1 MYTCRPRTG
10 LASASSVPLHCCHL
24 ALRARSTTSRAKTMA
39 TLESSTTD
47 YAVQVRPSWVRSVK
61 ALLRKSVLSCWRNQ
75 AILVFELLTSIYFL
89 ALLVGLNQ
97 STKNDMISQ
106 GAESLPA
113 LTSAC
118 SSCLHLAYT
127 NSTPVESFLDAF
139 RDLTDQSEPFQVHT
153 RAFSSRQSMFDYYNA
168 HPSETVA
175 GVTLPVLGISPTT
188 SSSNTPSLVKR
199 AAEPLSYALHCNHTA
214 LGDAG
219 FVETRCLTAQIY
231 VERALSNVFR
241 KAQGL
246 PLLPSPIARP
256 TDPNTYAGKMGPRIS
271 DDSDAVGLARFRGKN
286 YESTYIVYIG
296 PYLTALGL
304 SMTLVSAVVAIVIEK
319 ERQVKPL
326 LLMLGMPESAYTASV
341 VVFRMGLYFVTAV
354 IGTLIICAGKFFQS
368 THWFLVFWFFYLYL
382 LTTIGIGMAVA
393 AFINDSRRA
402 SNLTQLGI
410 IILIFLAVI
419 GTLFVNG
426 NSVVGEWFYYL
437 ISPAAFTSALDFMIR
452 MEITSTPIT
461 LSNFG
466 QSGPLPR
473 CLTMLIIDTVLY
485 IILGWYLHC
494 VVPGSAG
501 RPLPWYFPF
510 HKSYWIQPASHQG
523 PINAKAPIPS
533 PNNTT
538 CWSLEDQD
546 GSIPLIRVATR
557 PSDASST
564 AMVERDDLTGVPE
577 SGRDAVQ
584 ISHLAKTFESQRAS
598 RPILGPLSSRF
609 IRTKRARRTTKVAP
623 LLAVNNLSLNLH
635 QNQIL
640 ALLGHNGAG
649 KTTTVSILSTALG
662 PTRGQVRIHGLDLPT
677 DTDNSIH
684 AYHTVKQVQSQ
695 IALCPQHD
703 VFLDFLT
710 GYDHLRLF
718 MEIRGIQLALPCQQ
732 ASATDPQALQ
742 HAYLTQLLGK
752 VQLQTKGDTLVT
764 TYSGGMKRRLSVALA
779 LLGDARLILLDEPTT
794 GMDVYSRK
802 YTWEFI
808 QEAKLAN
815 RAMVLTSH
823 SMEEADVLGDRIAI
837 MAKGQ
842 IQAAGSSLFLKNRFG
857 SGYRL
862 HLTKAQ
868 SATSTHDAN
877 ADLAMSRNSWDQL
890 QRQWQQLDATIHRHV
905 PAAQKVAETDYD
917 LTFAFSSGTETSAF
931 PALFAQL
938 EASIPQQSLGIVA
951 IGLSMT
957 TLEEV
962 FLKLNAE
969 PEASSESN

>member
-1 MYTCRPRTG
+1 LTTKRTN
-10 LASASSVPLHCCHL
+10 
-24 ALRARSTTSRAKTMA
+24 TMA
-39 TLESSTTD
+39 TLDDCTTK
-47 YAVQVRPSWVRSVK
+47 YTVQVRPSWVRSVK
-61 ALLRKSVLSCWRNQ
+61 ALLRKSALSCWRNQ
-75 AILVFELLTSIYFL
+75 AILIFELLTSIYFL

-97 STKNDMISQ
+97 SAKKDTVAQ
-106 GAESLPA
+106 ATESLPA

-118 SSCLHLAYT
+118 PSCLHLAYT
-127 NSTPVESFLDAF
+127 NSTPVGSFLDAF
-139 RDLTDQSEPFQVHT
+139 RDLTDQSEPFPVHT
-153 RAFSSRQSMFDYYNA
+153 RAFSSRQSMFDHYNA
-168 HPSETVA
+168 HPFETVA
-175 GVTLPVLGISPTT
+175 GVTLPVLDTSETT
-188 SSSNTPSLVKR
+188 PAANARLLTKR
-199 AAEPLSYALHCNHTA
+199 ANEPLSYTLHCNHTA

-219 FVETRCLTAQIY
+219 FIETRCLTAQIY
-231 VERALSNVFR
+231 VERALSNALR
-241 KAQGL
+241 KARGL

-256 TDPNTYAGKMGPRIS
+256 TDPNTYAGKMGPRID
-271 DDSDAVGLARFRGKN
+271 DDSHAVGLAKFRGKN
-286 YESTYIVYIG
+286 YETTYIVYIG

-341 VVFRMGLYFVTAV
+341 FVFRMGLYFVTAV
-354 IGTLIICAGKFFQS
+354 IGTLIMCAGKFFQS

-382 LTTIGIGMAVA
+382 LTNIGIGVAVA

-402 SNLTQLGI
+402 SNLTQLGL

-437 ISPAAFTSALDFMIR
+437 ISPAAFTTALDFMIR
-452 MEITSTPIT
+452 METTGTPVT

-485 IILGWYLHC
+485 TTLGWYLHC
-494 VVPGSAG
+494 VVPGPAA
-501 RPLPWYFPF
+501 RPLPWHFPF
-510 HKSYWIQPASHQG
+510 HKSYWVPPPINQG
-523 PINAKAPIPS
+523 PINTKAPIPS
-533 PNNTT
+533 PNDTT
-538 CWSLEDQD
+538 CWTLDDPD
-546 GSIPLIRVATR
+546 GSIPLIQVATR

-564 AMVERDDLTGVPE
+564 AMVEKEDFTGVPE

-584 ISHLAKTFESQRAS
+584 ISHLVKVFNTRKASQPALPLLLSRIIRAKQVHRA
-598 RPILGPLSSRF
+598 PKP
-609 IRTKRARRTTKVAP
+609 AP
-623 LLAVNNLSLNLH
+623 LLAVNNLSLSLH

-649 KTTTVSILSTALG
+649 KTTTVNILSTALG
-662 PTRGQVRIHGLDLPT
+662 PTRGQVRIHGLDLPAEA
-677 DTDNSIH
+677 DNSIH
-684 AYHTVKQVQSQ
+684 AYHIVKQIQSQ

-718 MEIRGIQLALPCQQ
+718 MDIRGIQVIEPCKQTSTDFR
-732 ASATDPQALQ
+732 ASQ
-742 HAYLTQLLGK
+742 HAYLTQLLDK
-752 VQLQTKGDTLVT
+752 VRLQTKGDTIVT

-808 QEAKLAN
+808 QQAKLAN

-857 SGYRL
+857 TGYRL

-868 SATSTHDAN
+868 PAHASRATTSDVR
-877 ADLAMSRNSWDQL
+877 D
-890 QRQWQQLDATIHRHV
+890 QRQQQWHQLEATIYRHV
-905 PAAQKVAETDYD
+905 PAAQKVTESEHD

-962 FLKLNAE
+962 FLKLNDE
-969 PEASSESN
+969 PDASPEPN